1 MKGDTKMTYKEAL
14 EMNESK
20 AGIDYKSLSIES
32 LMELIDD
39 IPGWDYPL
47 AEDCIAELA
56 DRAGID
62 RDAFFVESDRDY
74 SDLWAAC
81 AEKLGIDF

>member
-1 MKGDTKMTYKEAL
+1 MTYKEAL
-14 EMNESK
+14 EINESK
-20 AGIDYKSLSIES
+20 SGLDYQSLTIKSL
-32 LMELIDD
+32 LELIDE

-47 AEDCIAELA
+47 ADDCMSELA
-56 DRAGID
+56 RRADID
-62 RDAFFVESDRDY
+62 QDVFFAEGDRDY

>member
-1 MKGDTKMTYKEAL
+1 MKYKEAL

-20 AGIDYKSLSIES
+20 TGIDYQSLSIES

-47 AEDCIAELA
+47 AEDCMEELSRRA
-56 DRAGID
+56 DID
-62 RDAFFVESDRDY
+62 RDAFFAESDRDY

-81 AEKLGIDF
+81 AEKLGIEF

>member
-1 MKGDTKMTYKEAL
+1 MTYKEAL

-20 AGIDYKSLSIES
+20 AGMDYKSLSIES

-47 AEDCIAELA
+47 AEDCMAELA

-62 RDAFFVESDRDY
+62 RDAFFSESDRDY
-74 SDLWAAC
+74 SDLWATC
-81 AEKLGIDF
+81 AEKLKIDF